1 MLPLA
6 ALKQE
11 TVGMMSGAIAV
22 GVFLIVIL
30 SGCCASLTV
39 SVLLVGAAWLDTLL
53 SGVMFTVTWALASL
67 VLSALEIAVESAWP
81 PVAVAVAFPPSP
93 LSWPGGRLSGGRLS
107 GGPPCAK
114 AGTAKIKRQALQAA
128 RNFNLLE

>member
-67 VLSALEIAVESAWP
+67 VLSALEIAVESPWP
-81 PVAVAVAFPPSP
+81 SLPC
-93 LSWPGGRLSGGRLS
+93 PGGRLSGGRLS

-114 AGTAKIKRQALQAA
+114 AGAA
-128 RNFNLLE
+128 SR